1 MTEAASKTATK
12 AKPWYSVLYIQVI
25 IAIVLG
31 VLIGHFYPKTGVALK
46 PLGDAFIALIKMMIA
61 PIIFCNIVHGIASMN
76 DMKKVGRVGAKTLI
90 YFEFASTL
98 ALVVGIVMAVIIQ
111 PGAGFNID
119 PKTLDP
125 HVVQRFVAGAQKS
138 GVIPFLMGIIPE
150 TFLDALAKG
159 VLLQVLLIAVLT
171 GFAVAQMGPRGEAV
185 TQAIGMAAKA
195 VFGIVRIIV
204 KAAPLGALGAMAFTV
219 GQYGAGSLLNLAQL
233 IFTFYFTAAI
243 FIFVVLGVIARLAG
257 FSILR
262 FLGYIKDELLI
273 VFGTSS
279 SETVLPQ
286 MMQKLERLG
295 ASQSVVGLVF
305 PTGYS
310 FNTDGSN
317 IYITLCVLFLAQ
329 ATNTH
334 LELWQ
339 IAAVLGFAMVTSKGG
354 SGVSGGGFVTLA
366 ATLAVVPE
374 IPIQA
379 VALLLGID
387 KFMSECRAITNIVGN
402 GVATIVVSR
411 WEGELDKEKLAAI
424 MADPLA
430 AGERVTA
437 ENLAVASEA

>member
-1 MTEAASKTATK
+1 MTR
-12 AKPWYSVLYIQVI
+12 AKSWYSVLYIQVI
-25 IAIVLG
+25 VAIVAG
-31 VLIGHFYPKTGVALK
+31 ALIGYFFPKTGIALK

-61 PIIFCNIVHGIASMN
+61 PIIFCNVVHGIASMN
-76 DMKKVGRVGAKTLI
+76 DMKRVGRVGVKTLL

-98 ALVVGIVMAVIIQ
+98 ALIVGIVVAVILH
-111 PGAGFNID
+111 PGAGFNLD
-119 PKTLDP
+119 VATLDP
-125 HVVQRFVAGAQKS
+125 KAVQRFVADAQKS
-138 GVIPFLMGIIPE
+138 GVVPFLIGIIPE

-185 TQAIGMAAKA
+185 TRAIGMAGKV

-204 KAAPLGALGAMAFTV
+204 KAAPIGAFGAMAFTV

-233 IFTFYFTAAI
+233 IFTFYFTAVV
-243 FIFVVLGVIARLAG
+243 FIVVVLGLIAWLAG
-257 FSILR
+257 FSIFR

-273 VFGTSS
+273 VLGTSS

-295 ASQSVVGLVF
+295 ASQPVVGLVF

-339 IAAVLGFAMVTSKGG
+339 ILAVLGFAMVTSKGG

-374 IPIQA
+374 IPIQS

-411 WEGELDKEKLAAI
+411 WEGELDTEKLAAA
-424 MADPLA
+424 MANPIA

-437 ENLAVASEA
+437 DNLAVSGEHA

>member
-1 MTEAASKTATK
+1 
-12 AKPWYSVLYIQVI
+12 
-25 IAIVLG
+25 
-31 VLIGHFYPKTGVALK
+31 
-46 PLGDAFIALIKMMIA
+46 
-61 PIIFCNIVHGIASMN
+61 
-76 DMKKVGRVGAKTLI
+76 
-90 YFEFASTL
+90 
-98 ALVVGIVMAVIIQ
+98 
-111 PGAGFNID
+111 
-119 PKTLDP
+119 
-125 HVVQRFVAGAQKS
+125 
-138 GVIPFLMGIIPE
+138 
-150 TFLDALAKG
+150 

-185 TQAIGMAAKA
+185 TQAIGMAAKV

-219 GQYGAGSLLNLAQL
+219 GKYGAGSLLNLAQL

-424 MADPLA
+424 MANPLA